1 MFVFDNLS
9 LIKLLSR
16 LDMLSR
22 ILFVVVLL
30 SFWNFRLF
38 ILFVVL
44 LKFITELSLIISKF
58 TFNRKLI
65 NFCYLFWYGYFI
77 CYKLLNSEWLKR
89 SKLLYILNIFFTYI
103 KRDKYPEDLT
113 LSIFIVE
120 LIRIFLL
127 LLTIGFPYEPLQG
140 SLISYSNLSAYRT
153 E

>member
-9 LIKLLSR
+9 LITLLSR

-30 SFWNFRLF
+30 SIWNFRLF